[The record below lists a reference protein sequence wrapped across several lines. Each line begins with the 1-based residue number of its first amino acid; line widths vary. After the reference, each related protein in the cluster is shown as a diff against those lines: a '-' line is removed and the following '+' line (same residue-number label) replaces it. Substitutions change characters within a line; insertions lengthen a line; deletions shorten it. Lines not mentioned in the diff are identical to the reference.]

1 MFEVGR
7 EPAHLKPRSRA
18 DLAGR
23 RGPHKPERTSFV
35 YKAYVLKTNSSI
47 DTMSIHELPISGG
60 SAHFG
65 TNDELWM
72 TQTVAGTVHEYVY
85 NNGGSYLVCPLSGG
99 VEMTQT
105 GLREGDCTISSVSTT
120 VTVPHCPTPG
130 R

>member
-1 MFEVGR
+1 MFEIGR

-18 DLAGR
+18 GLAGL
-23 RGPHKPERTSFV
+23 RGPHKPERTRFV

-72 TQTVAGTVHEYVY
+72 THTVAGTVHGYVC
-85 NNGGSYLVCPLSGG
+85 NKWWIIL
-99 VEMTQT
+99 
-105 GLREGDCTISSVSTT
+105 SVS
-120 VTVPHCPTPG
+120 VEWWSG
-130 R
+130 ED

>member
-1 MFEVGR
+1 LFEIGR
-7 EPAHLKPRSRA
+7 EPANLKPRSRA
-18 DLAGR
+18 GLAGR

-85 NNGGSYLVCPLSGG
+85 NNGGSYLVSPLSGG
-99 VEMTQT
+99 VEMTQ
-105 GLREGDCTISSVSTT
+105 R
-120 VTVPHCPTPG
+120 G
-130 R
+130 RLHYLLG